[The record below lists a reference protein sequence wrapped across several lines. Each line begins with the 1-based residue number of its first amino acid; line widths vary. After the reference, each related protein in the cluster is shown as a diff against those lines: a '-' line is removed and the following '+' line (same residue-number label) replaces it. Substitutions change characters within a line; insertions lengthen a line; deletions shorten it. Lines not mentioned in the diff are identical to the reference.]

1 MSQKLDILQD
11 KIIDTKVSFV
21 RKEALDA
28 LMPEL
33 SEKEFFTK
41 FGVTKEDYL
50 VLKFSEAFQKDN
62 GIYFYEPHAKQIAFH
77 ESSAP
82 YRMFCGANRSGKTLA
97 GAAELVWY
105 ALGTHPYKKVS
116 VPNEQ
121 WVVSTDYNVQKEA
134 SQRAVMSF
142 LPTNE
147 ILGNPSHIKAGVI
160 DTIYLK
166 NGSVISFKSTDSGV
180 SRFAGA
186 AKRGIWFDEEP
197 PKEIW
202 QECIARIGAGQQLDI
217 WLTMTPIFEGKD
229 GRKIGMT
236 WTYRDLY
243 VKRDGNRIFCI
254 NVNLDDNIHLTS
266 EQREEQKKKY
276 DGVEYDI
283 RIKGEFKLI
292 TGNMVFN
299 ADSLEKYHVEAIDP
313 IFVGYLSGK
322 NLVESRNGILS
333 IWQKPK
339 VGEKYFI
346 GADVGLGVGGDPS
359 CAVVLDKGL
368 SIVAEIHG
376 NIAPDELG
384 QHLINLGKFYN
395 EAWVGVEANAFGIAT
410 LNEMK
415 KVYAKLYFRYLV
427 DERSDKRTKKL
438 GWWTDAKTKPLMISE
453 FAECIR
459 ERSIVIPSKS
469 IIDELMTYVIDN
481 QGSSN
486 AEIGCHDDR
495 VIASMIAF
503 QVRKKHAISVS
514 DYGEQLTSYTIN
526 KVTGY

>member
-1 MSQKLDILQD
+1 MISESI
-11 KIIDTKVSFV
+11 V
-21 RKEALDA
+21 RKDALDA
-28 LMPEL
+28 LMPEM
-33 SEKEFFTK
+33 SDEKFYRK

-50 VLKFSEAFQKDN
+50 ILKYADVFAKDN
-62 GIYFYEPHAKQIAFH
+62 GIYFYEPHEKQVEFH
-77 ESSAP
+77 KSNAP
-82 YRMFCGANRSGKTLA
+82 YRMFCGANRSGKTAA

-105 ALGTHPYKKVS
+105 ALGTHPYKKVV

-134 SQRAVMSF
+134 SQRAVMALIPAS
-142 LPTNE
+142 E
-147 ILGNPSHIKAGVI
+147 ILGNPSHVKAGVI

-202 QECIARIGAGQQLDI
+202 QECIARIGAGVQLDI

-243 VKRDGNRIFCI
+243 TKRDGKRIFCI
-254 NVNLDDNIHLTS
+254 NVNLDDNPYLTV

-292 TGNMVFN
+292 SGNMVFN
-299 ADSLEKYHVEAIDP
+299 STALEKYQEETIKPLVI
-313 IFVGYLSGK
+313 GYLNGK
-322 NLVESRNGILS
+322 ELVPMANGVLNV
-333 IWQKPK
+333 WQKPI
-339 VGEKYFI
+339 VGKKYFI

-359 CAVVLDKGL
+359 CAVVLDNDL
-368 SIVAEIHG
+368 TIVAEIHG

-384 QHLINLGKFYN
+384 QHLIKLGKYYN
-395 EAWVGVEANAFGIAT
+395 ECWIGVEANAFGIAT

-438 GWWTDAKTKPLMISE
+438 GWWTDAKSKPLMISE
-453 FAECIR
+453 FAEVIR
-459 ERSIVIPSKS
+459 DRSIIIPSAGLV
-469 IIDELMTYVIDN
+469 DELMTYVIDN

-495 VIASMIAF
+495 IIAAMIAF

-514 DYGEQLTSYTIN
+514 DWGEQVSNYSIN